1 MPTSASE
8 TAIPTSEPIVPLSD
22 EGPWL
27 LYVHNSPRP
36 EGPGSNAISP
46 EFTLMNQNGSG
57 HTSITFPESSDP
69 VNAFLMEENSVN
81 YMTQYDGRLYLFRPA
96 QSTGILIHQCLRGI
110 RCRAF
115 FNGDEK
121 GGLLAS
127 TYLAEGEDIPE
138 LIIYELP
145 DGKIRDRFPLVRCG
159 ENANICNQYR
169 SNWEYMGGQDLQW
182 SPNGRYLAFAAV
194 LEADSSDLFVYD
206 AQNGNLRR
214 LTHGPDW
221 VGPIEWSPDGTQIIM
236 QELLNDEEFLFAP
249 YSKTPSSVWSVSVDT
264 NEIKLLYSTGEAL
277 TQQNIEYWLDDQRF
291 IAYEGYLVNA
301 DQARGLRLVDVEAVT
316 NRILF
321 GGVFVML
328 SFDPVHE
335 VFIIY
340 EQNTEICL
348 PSTIC
353 IVSVKDG
360 SIRPVGDQPYYIS
373 FPWWDKNTGL
383 FVSGDDC
390 ANDPQ
395 SLQAFNYQGTPT
407 CVPKLEP
414 TPEPSENAS
423 YPAPD
428 GKQTLTIKD
437 GLWLESDGQAEIQIS
452 PDVPSD
458 VTWCPDSTCFF
469 FSVPQPDYTWTLYH
483 VSLPGLE
490 MKKVD
495 EGIQSKG
502 SYQWLGGNK

>member
-1 MPTSASE
+1 MGP
-8 TAIPTSEPIVPLSD
+8 IPEEFV
-22 EGPWL
+22 L
-27 LYVHNSPRP
+27 LDQDGTDR
-36 EGPGSNAISP
+36 
-46 EFTLMNQNGSG
+46 TL
-57 HTSITFPESSDP
+57 ITLPDCYEQ
-69 VNAFLMEENSVN
+69 VNAFLMEGENTAN
-81 YMTQYDGRLYLFRPA
+81 TMADIGGDIYIFRPSQMTGMLIYRQLWHSA
-96 QSTGILIHQCLRGI
+96 CQSY
-110 RCRAF
+110 F
-115 FNGDEK
+115 SGDEK
-121 GGLLAS
+121 GGVLATFYQATQEVS
-127 TYLAEGEDIPE
+127 PE
-138 LIIYELP
+138 LILYELP
-145 DGKIRDRFPLVRCG
+145 GGKIRERFPLVQCAQG
-159 ENANICNQYR
+159 ATICEKYR
-169 SNWEYMGGQDLQW
+169 SNWSEMMRQNPQW
-182 SPNGRYLAFAAV
+182 SPNGRYLAFASILDA
-194 LEADSSDLFVYD
+194 ASSDLFVYD
-206 AQNGNLRR
+206 SQNGRLRR
-214 LTHGPDW
+214 LTNGPDW
-221 VGPIEWSPDGTQIIM
+221 VGPIEWSPDGTKIIM

-264 NEIKLLYSTGEAL
+264 NEIKLLYSTAEAL
-277 TQQNIEYWLDDQRF
+277 TEQNIEYWLDDQRF

-301 DQARGLRLVDVEAVT
+301 DQARGLRLVDVEAGT

-348 PSTIC
+348 PSTMC

-360 SIRPVGDQPYYIS
+360 SIRPVGDQPYSIS
-373 FPWWDKNTGL
+373 FPWWDENTGM

-390 ANDPQ
+390 ENDPQ
-395 SLQAFNYQGTPT
+395 SLQAFNYQGTPV

-414 TPEPSENAS
+414 TPEPPENAS
-423 YPAPD
+423 HPAPD
-428 GKQTLTIKD
+428 GKQTLTVKD
-437 GLWLESDGQAEIQIS
+437 GLWLESQGQAEIQIS

-469 FSVPQPDYTWTLYH
+469 FSVPQPDNTWTLYH

-502 SYQWLGGNK
+502 TYQWLGGDK